1 MIKASIITVCFN
13 SSKTILDCINS
24 VNMQTY
30 KNIEH
35 IFIDSIST
43 DETVKIIKKN
53 CKRDFYIISEEDRGV
68 YDAMNKG
75 VKIAC
80 GSFICFL
87 NSDDFY
93 CNKNLIE
100 VISKQFEEKE
110 LDIIYGNIDYI
121 NANKNFIRT
130 FYSPNKFKDVLR
142 GFQIPHPAIFI
153 KSSHLKNL
161 DHPFNDEY
169 KIASDFGQQIYLAH
183 NFDLKT
189 LKINK
194 SLVSM
199 RIGGLSSG
207 IINRVIGWL
216 EISKIFNQITGKKGF
231 IFLIKKVL
239 INFTSQFFSYK

>member
-1 MIKASIITVCFN
+1 MIRVSIITVCFN
-13 SSKTILDCINS
+13 SSKTILDCIQS

-53 CKRDFYIISEEDRGV
+53 SKKDFCIISEEDRGV

-75 VKIAC
+75 VKIAS

-93 CNKNLIE
+93 CDKNLIE
-100 VISKQFEEKE
+100 VISKQFEEKN
-110 LDIIYGNIDYI
+110 LDIIYGNIDYV
-121 NANKNFIRT
+121 NSRKKFIRT
-130 FYSPNKFKDVLR
+130 FKSPKKFKDVLN

-153 KSSHLKNL
+153 KSSCLKRL
-161 DHPFNDEY
+161 DYPFDDKF

-183 NFDLKT
+183 KFNLNT

-194 SLVSM
+194 SLVHM
-199 RIGGLSSG
+199 RTGGLSSKFA
-207 IINRVIGWL
+207 NRIIGWL
-216 EISKIFNQITGKKGF
+216 EIAKIFNEITKKNGF
-231 IFLIKKVL
+231 IFLVKKVL
-239 INFTSQFFSYK
+239 NNIFR

>member
-35 IFIDSIST
+35 VFIDSLST
-43 DETVKIIKKN
+43 DETVKIIKKS
-53 CKRDFYIISEEDRGV
+53 CKKNFRIITEEERGV
-68 YDAMNKG
+68 YVAMNKG
-75 VKIAC
+75 VEIAS
-80 GSFICFL
+80 GNFICFL

-93 CNKNLIE
+93 CDKNLIE
-100 VISKQFEEKE
+100 VISKQFEDKD
-110 LDIIYGNIDYI
+110 LDIIYGNIDYVS
-121 NANKNFIRT
+121 ANKKYIRT
-130 FYSPNKFKDVLR
+130 FYAPNKFNDVLR

-153 KSSHLKNL
+153 KASHLKNL
-161 DHPFNDEY
+161 DQPFDNKY
-169 KIASDFGQQIYLAH
+169 KIASDFGQQIYLAQ
-183 NFDLKT
+183 NINLKA

-207 IINRVIGWL
+207 IMNRIIGWQ
-216 EISKIFNQITGKKGF
+216 ETSKMFNQITRKKGF

-239 INFTSQFFSYK
+239 INFSSQFFKY

>member
-1 MIKASIITVCFN
+1 MIKVSIITVCFN

-35 IFIDSIST
+35 VFIDSLST

-53 CKRDFYIISEEDRGV
+53 SKKDFCIVSEEDRGV

-75 VKIAC
+75 VKIAS

-100 VISKQFEEKE
+100 VISKQFREKD
-110 LDIIYGNIDYI
+110 LDIIYGNIDYVS
-121 NANKNFIRT
+121 ANKKFIRT
-130 FYSPNKFKDVLR
+130 FYAPNNFYDVLS

-153 KSSHLKNL
+153 KASHLKNL
-161 DHPFNDEY
+161 EYPFNNKY

-183 NFDLKT
+183 NFNLKT
-189 LKINK
+189 LKISK

-207 IINRVIGWL
+207 IKNRVIGWL
-216 EISKIFNQITGKKGF
+216 ETSKIFNQITKKKGF
-231 IFLIKKVL
+231 IFLIKKIL
-239 INFTSQFFSYK
+239 INFTSQFLNT